1 MRKHRGWIVLIC
13 CAFLYFSLPA
23 AVHVRAADVVGAAV
37 SWVKRQVA
45 PSAEKAAPHQ
55 SSTTSANTASTA
67 ATSKEAIVPTGKLA
81 ARYTYSFA
89 PHTDRTVQQLFT
101 AAINIYNQTGIVK
114 LIPGSAGQFT
124 NHLTLS
130 SYQKVQTNGE
140 AVILGL
146 GGPQITRWTG
156 AKQATVNHASA
167 RLNLAYRSRLNVATA
182 VHELGHA
189 LGLAHSTAPDSVM
202 FPTDRNVTKLS
213 PADLAGLRAIY
224 SR

>member
-1 MRKHRGWIVLIC
+1 MRKHRGWIVLVC

-23 AVHVRAADVVGAAV
+23 AVHTRVADAVGAAV

-45 PSAEKAAPHQ
+45 PSAAPAE
-55 SSTTSANTASTA
+55 SSTSPASTA
-67 ATSKEAIVPTGKLA
+67 SSAATPKEAIVPTGELA

-89 PHTDRTVQQLFT
+89 PHTDRTVQQLFS

-114 LIPGSAGQFT
+114 LTPGSTGQFA

-130 SYQKVQTNGE
+130 SYQRVQTNGQ

-156 AKQATVNHASA
+156 AKQATVNHATA
-167 RLNLAYRSRLNVATA
+167 RLNLAYQDRLNLATA

>member
-23 AVHVRAADVVGAAV
+23 AVHARVADAVGAAV
-37 SWVKRQVA
+37 SWVKRQ
-45 PSAEKAAPHQ
+45 AAPNAAPAPAESAVQ
-55 SSTTSANTASTA
+55 SASTASTK
-67 ATSKEAIVPTGKLA
+67 ATPKEAIVPTGELA

-89 PHTDRTVQQLFT
+89 PHTDRTVQQLFA
-101 AAINIYNQTGIVK
+101 AAITVYNQTGIVK
-114 LIPGSAGQFT
+114 LTPGRTGQLT

-130 SYQKVQTNGE
+130 SYQKVQTNGQ

-156 AKQATVNHASA
+156 AKQATVNHATA
-167 RLNLAYRSRLNVATA
+167 RLNLAYQDRLNLATA

-213 PADLAGLRAIY
+213 PADLAGLQVIY